1 MENTNYEKAKA
12 SYKAQRYEDAVLEFS
27 RALTSDPGNAYILYE
42 RALAYFHLNQKNMAL
57 VDLNLAAE
65 MQPNNPFRY
74 SSRAYVRDACGDV
87 VGAIEDYKMAIALDP
102 LDAIAHNNLG
112 LLEEKLGRKQNAQ
125 KYFQIADDLSGKKNE
140 FKPYFEMQEE
150 ADAKK
155 QSLATETQQSS
166 SLWKEITKIFTTKN
180 QFAEFIAFVKR
191 GFK

>member
-12 SYKAQRYEDAVLEFS
+12 SYKAQRYEDAVLEYS
-27 RALTSDPGNAYILYE
+27 RALTTDPGNAYILYE

-87 VGAIEDYKMAIALDP
+87 VGAIEDYMMAIALDP

-125 KYFQIADDLSGKKNE
+125 KYFQIADELSDKKE
-140 FKPYFEMQEE
+140 KFKPYFEMQEE
-150 ADAKK
+150 AVAKK
-155 QSLATETQQSS
+155 QALQAEKQVQSS
-166 SLWKEITKIFTTKN
+166 FWKEITKLVTSKN
-180 QFAEFIAFVKR
+180 QFAEFIAFLKR
-191 GFK
+191 GLK